1 MDVDKKPI
9 EIYSEPDKFI
19 LKKGKYLNELNKKT
33 NKSSILGQYNQK
45 IQPFFCHGIV
55 GCLQAEK
62 QRYLV
67 YIDEVVKKGEYFGA
81 NVYLIISHM
90 NLTIFHLKIIIIYQ

>member
-33 NKSSILGQYNQK
+33 NKSSILGQYNVLLAAFK
-45 IQPFFCHGIV
+45 
-55 GCLQAEK
+55 
-62 QRYLV
+62 
-67 YIDEVVKKGEYFGA
+67 
-81 NVYLIISHM
+81 
-90 NLTIFHLKIIIIYQ
+90 LKSKDILFI